1 MVAAEAASDLSSS
14 RYWLALAGLGAV
26 ALVLLALLRSFRR
39 ALVPLLPTVLATGW
53 ASLLIWLT
61 GIPLNPM
68 SAALGALTIAIAT
81 EFAVILSGRFE
92 QERSVGAGTAAA
104 LRRAYARTGA
114 AVLASGLTA
123 IAGFAVLVAS
133 DIQMLRDFGA
143 VTVID
148 LAAALL
154 GVIVILPATITLLE
168 RRRAPAGEGA

>member
-1 MVAAEAASDLSSS
+1 
-14 RYWLALAGLGAV
+14 
-26 ALVLLALLRSFRR
+26 
-39 ALVPLLPTVLATGW
+39 PTVLATGW
-53 ASLLIWLT
+53 ASLLIWIT

-92 QERSVGAGTAAA
+92 QERSIGVDVATA
-104 LRRAYARTGA
+104 LRRAYERTGA

-123 IAGFAVLVAS
+123 IAGFAVLIAS
-133 DIQMLRDFGA
+133 DIRMLRDFGA

-154 GVIVILPATITLLE
+154 GVVVILPATLVTVE
-168 RRRAPAGEGA
+168 RRREARGRAGSGDAAAGETAAHGEPA

>member
-1 MVAAEAASDLSSS
+1 M
-14 RYWLALAGLGAV
+14 
-26 ALVLLALLRSFRR
+26 
-39 ALVPLLPTVLATGW
+39 PLLPTVLATGW
-53 ASLLIWLT
+53 ASLLIWIT

-92 QERSVGAGTAAA
+92 QERSIGLDVAAA
-104 LRRAYARTGA
+104 LRRAYERTGA

-123 IAGFAVLVAS
+123 IAGFAVLIAS
-133 DIQMLRDFGA
+133 DIRMLRDFGA

-154 GVIVILPATITLLE
+154 GVVVILPATLVMVE
-168 RRRAPAGEGA
+168 RRGSGPGRAAGGEPS